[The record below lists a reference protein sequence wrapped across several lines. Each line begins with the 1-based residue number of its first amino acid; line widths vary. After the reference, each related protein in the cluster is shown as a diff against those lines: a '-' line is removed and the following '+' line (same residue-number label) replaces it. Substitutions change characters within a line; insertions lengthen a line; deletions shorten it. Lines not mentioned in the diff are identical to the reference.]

1 MGNTPLIGNEDEPIY
16 SRPRTKLALKVVS
29 VGALLL
35 LVVGSLVGSVFYTR
49 DHSHHLS
56 VPHPHHVG
64 GPVDFTMKRVGAP
77 ATTTTKAPT
86 TTTKAPTTTTTKAP
100 TTTTTKEPA
109 TTTTKAPAPTA
120 TPPPDS
126 SAPATYA
133 ENVVAI

>member
-1 MGNTPLIGNEDEPIY
+1 MGDKIQQSITLTMENDNTPLIGNEDEPVY

-64 GPVDFTMKRVGAP
+64 GPVELTMKRAGAP
-77 ATTTTKAPT
+77 ATTTKAP
-86 TTTKAPTTTTTKAP
+86 A
-100 TTTTTKEPA
+100 
-109 TTTTKAPAPTA
+109 TTTKAPATTTKAPATTT

-126 SAPATYA
+126 SAPASYA
-133 ENVVAI
+133 EN